1 MVKTDPKASSDQIER
16 FISSYVEEYNVL
28 SDVSAEVAFQ
38 LPMSQ
43 INKFEALFDA
53 LDAQKRQLDIQT
65 YGVSITTMEE
75 VFLRVAHLG
84 DDAMAPRNS
93 LKIEL

>member
-1 MVKTDPKASSDQIER
+1 MQ
-16 FISSYVEEYNVL
+16 EYKVL
-28 SDVSAEVAFQ
+28 SDVSAVVAFQ

-43 INKFEALFDA
+43 MNNFEALFDA
-53 LDAQKRQLDIQT
+53 LDAEKRQLGVQT

-84 DDAMAPRNS
+84 DDVMAPRNS
-93 LKIEL
+93 LKNEP